1 MTTRKQLGNTG
12 EHIARTYCERL
23 GWEVIATNWRCEL
36 GEIDLIARDGETLVF
51 VEVRT
56 RRGKHALQMALNSVD
71 EFKQARLADVVNAYL
86 TLNEL
91 ECTVR
96 VDVLGIALMPD
107 GLFSVEMVHDAL
119 KW

>member
-12 EHIARTYCERL
+12 ELIARTHCERL

-51 VEVRT
+51 IEVRT
-56 RRGKHALQMALNSVD
+56 RRGQHALQMALNSVD
-71 EFKQARLADVVNAYL
+71 DFKQARLNDVVSAYL
-86 TLNEL
+86 TINEL
-91 ECTVR
+91 ECPVR

-107 GLFSVEMVHDAL
+107 GLFAVEMVHDAL